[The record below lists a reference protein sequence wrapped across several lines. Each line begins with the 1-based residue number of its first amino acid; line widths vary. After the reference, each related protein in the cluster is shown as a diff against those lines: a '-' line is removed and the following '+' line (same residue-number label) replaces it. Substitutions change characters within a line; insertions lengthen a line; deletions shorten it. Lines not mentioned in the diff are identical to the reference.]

1 MEMIGIRADFTGS
14 QEFWVETQNLNHTG
28 YYTRDTQ
35 G

>member
-14 QEFWVETQNLNHTG
+14 RDFWVEPQNLTHTG
-28 YYTRDTQ
+28 YTRDTQ